1 MSETGKRGLRM
12 NKPMDNANSRSGR
25 GFTLMELLVVI
36 AVIAILAALLL
47 PALSRAKSSAKSAA
61 CKSNLRQ
68 QGLALIMY
76 VDDYGKYP
84 GNTAYFQGNRFL
96 SFAGRGMIWLKAY
109 FIEIYKPSVGVDNDV
124 LIPNY
129 RDVFNCPARRFSYDP
144 TDGKSIMYKQGYG
157 YNALGTA
164 WHGSSQVALGLGRIW
179 RGRTDFD
186 GRVISD
192 ETLEVSPSM
201 VQAPSEMIAIGDT
214 EHELADTISP
224 YLFPSDNNAFSIG
237 NLHNGGA
244 NAVFCDGHVEYA
256 RQSKWMEATETAR
269 KRWNNDNQPHTE
281 TW

>member
-1 MSETGKRGLRM
+1 MKT
-12 NKPMDNANSRSGR
+12 NPNNSCHSNG
-25 GFTLMELLVVI
+25 GFTLIELLVVI

-47 PALSRAKSSAKSAA
+47 PTLSRAKSSAKSAA
-61 CKSNLRQ
+61 CKNNLRQ

-84 GNTAYFQGNRFL
+84 GNTAYYDGSRL
-96 SFAGRGMIWLKAY
+96 LTFAGRGMIWLKAY
-109 FIEIYKPSVGVDNDV
+109 FIAIYKPSVGVHYDV

-144 TDGKSIMYKQGYG
+144 TDGKSILYEQGYG

-164 WHGSSQVALGLGRIW
+164 WHGTSQGALGLGRIW

-192 ETLEVSPSM
+192 ETLEVSPLI
-201 VQAPSEMIAIGDT
+201 VQAPSEMIAIADT
-214 EHELADTISP
+214 EHEWADAISP
-224 YLFPSDNNAFSIG
+224 YFLPEDNHFFSIG

-256 RQSKWMEATETAR
+256 KQSKWVEASETAR
-269 KRWNNDNQPHTE
+269 KRWNNDNEPHPE